1 MSFPRTGILR
11 RRALALALATAAAAG
26 ACGRGDE
33 KAAGTRA
40 PTASGDRIEFP
51 PDSPQLKAF
60 KSEPAQETATAS
72 LTVTGRITWDE
83 DVTTRVLPPVAG
95 RVLQL
100 TAPPGARV
108 RRGEVLAE
116 ISSPDFGQA
125 QADAARAAA
134 DLAAAERARERI
146 ARLNE
151 RGAAARKDLDA
162 AETDLIRARAE
173 AARARE
179 RLVRWGG
186 ILESTPDQ
194 IYRLRA
200 PLAGV
205 VVERTANPGQEV
217 RPDAASP
224 LFVVTDPTRLWVL
237 LDVTE
242 HDLPS
247 IARGDRLSIRCIA
260 YPDRKFPGRIDW
272 IGNSLDPATRTVRV
286 RGRVRDPSQSLK
298 AEMYVTV
305 EDAGERARAAVAV
318 PAAAVLTEGGHPF
331 CFLQESPNRF
341 RRVRIDV
348 GPERDGRVPVLT
360 GLPRGARI
368 VTEGSLLLSA
378 LLPGEPGA

>member
-1 MSFPRTGILR
+1 
-11 RRALALALATAAAAG
+11 
-26 ACGRGDE
+26 
-33 KAAGTRA
+33 
-40 PTASGDRIEFP
+40 
-51 PDSPQLKAF
+51 LKAF
-60 KSEPAQETATAS
+60 KSEPAQETGAAS

-95 RVLQL
+95 RVLRL
-100 TAPPGARV
+100 AAPPGARV

-134 DLAAAERARERI
+134 DLSAAERARERI

-162 AETDLIRARAE
+162 AETDLVRARAE
-173 AARARE
+173 AARTRE

-186 ILESTPDQ
+186 SVESPPDQ

-224 LFVVTDPTRLWVL
+224 LFIVTDPTRLWVL

-242 HDLPS
+242 HDLPA
-247 IARGDRLSIRCIA
+247 IARGDQLSIRCIA
-260 YPDRKFPGRIDW
+260 YPDRKFAGRIDW

-286 RGRVRDPSQSLK
+286 RGSVRDPSQSLK
-298 AEMYVTV
+298 SEMYVTV
-305 EDAGERARAAVAV
+305 EDAGERARPAVAV
-318 PAAAVLTEGGHPF
+318 PATAVLTEGGHPF
-331 CFLQESPNRF
+331 CFLQEAPNRF
-341 RRVRIDV
+341 RRVRIEV
-348 GPERDGRVPVLT
+348 GPERDGRVPVLA
-360 GLPRGARI
+360 GLPRGSRV